1 MIDKEL
7 HEIANTLIKKVTVR
21 KELTD
26 NIMCTCAVYFHVIIR
41 GMHHACACVCAHTH
55 THTPVA
61 HKHTRAQLHISTRAH
76 THMHSC
82 T

>member
-55 THTPVA
+55 T
-61 HKHTRAQLHISTRAH
+61 RQLHINTH
-76 THMHSC
+76 THSC